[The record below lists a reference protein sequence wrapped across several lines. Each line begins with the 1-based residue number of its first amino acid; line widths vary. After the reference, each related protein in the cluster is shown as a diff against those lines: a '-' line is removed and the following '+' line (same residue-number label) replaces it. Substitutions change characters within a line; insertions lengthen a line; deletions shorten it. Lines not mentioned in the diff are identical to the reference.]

1 MLTLAQ
7 HIRADNNTT
16 TNHRLKTLF
25 FIVSPSRTSAVIA
38 TLAVSE
44 SGKPVSMTS
53 QVMEKNDLRGHGDK
67 KEVVVGAFRY

>member
-16 TNHRLKTLF
+16 TTHWLKTLF
-25 FIVSPSRTSAVIA
+25 FIMSPSRISAVIA

-44 SGKPVSMTS
+44 KRKTGVH
-53 QVMEKNDLRGHGDK
+53 DL
-67 KEVVVGAFRY
+67 